1 MRKAL
6 ALLTLPTLLA
16 LSTVGCGS
24 CGVCSFRG
32 TLNEPSSRSM
42 RRSMLQTGLS
52 EFCKQMTSHNA
63 PLKLSDDTPVIGR
76 FYPRSCAQREMSNGD
91 LFVEFQG
98 EGYAYTNVSK
108 KVTFQMQGAVQYNQD
123 FLVAPDKCDV
133 YAYFRPRQVVSSSF
147 QVLKIESTT
156 ASFLNTLNPVG
167 ETFGRQ
173 LVSSKLNEGFTV
185 IHDED
190 GSDDVSL
197 GIVELGKRPFHAFN
211 VRGQDRVVLENSRTE
226 VHQNQRDF
234 IGPLEVTG
242 DGQAIFLRA
251 QLDGAPQL
259 DLFLVPRAAGD
270 ASLRLYLDYPS
281 HGPLAQP
288 PTLADVLTQGTEYAR
303 AVPVPKG
310 QYYVI
315 IDNTPSAGVVNP
327 PANLM
332 DDRAAVVNYAVSVGE
347 AP

>member
-6 ALLTLPTLLA
+6 ALLALLA
-16 LSTVGCGS
+16 LPTVGCGS

-42 RRSMLQTGLS
+42 RRSMLQAGLG

-76 FYPRSCAQREMSNGD
+76 FYPRSCAQREMPNGD
-91 LFVEFQG
+91 LFIEFQG

-108 KVTFQMQGAVQYNQD
+108 KLTFQMSGSVQYNQD
-123 FLVAPDKCDV
+123 FLVAADKCDV
-133 YAYFRPRQVVSSSF
+133 YAYFRPRQVLSSNF
-147 QVLKIESTT
+147 QVGKIESTT
-156 ASFLNTLNPVG
+156 ANFLNTLNPVG

-173 LVSSKLNEGFTV
+173 LVSAKLNEGFTV

-190 GSDDVSL
+190 GSDDVAL

-288 PTLADVLTQGTEYAR
+288 PMLSDVLNQGTEYAR

-327 PANLM
+327 PANPL